1 MNLFETRRASSPPLR
16 RAPAGFVRPVF
27 ARIARVV
34 AGVAA
39 GIAWNAAQ
47 AAESLAWR
55 AEAAVSAAL
64 VLTAAA
70 GALVAWWWR
79 MRRAPSTG
87 PNSAQGSE
95 VEARFDLVLENAPVA
110 LALISIESGEQLAAN
125 SRARALFGVAAN
137 APLPGTDTLYE
148 DPDDRGRLMKRL
160 RSDGQVRDLEVW
172 LRPMGTTSNA
182 RRRVIVNCDPVR
194 YGTRPVLLTSFTDV
208 TERFDAEAAL
218 ASSNHFLNTLIQSAP
233 VAVYSVD
240 LEGRLTSWNAQ
251 AHVMYG
257 WHAIEVL
264 GRRPPTV
271 PPAREAEFEAIL
283 ADAGRGQGLQGVEL
297 ERVRRDGSRLMI
309 RASTAVIRGPAGESQ
324 GFVAFAHDVTHEKE
338 LESQYQMV
346 LHRSFDG
353 FWVRGGDGTILDVN
367 DAYCSMLGYTR
378 DEIVGRNVRDLIV
391 GTVWD
396 ASTVQNAPRGA
407 FESLHLTKGGD
418 VIPLEASLNYVDA
431 HGGRFYAFFRDI
443 RERKAAQLRLEAS
456 EQRLRSLMA
465 RSSDALTVLDGDL
478 RFIFVSPP
486 VEAMLGYEP
495 ADLIGTSKIDHVH
508 SEDAADLLTI
518 YRRVLLEPGAVQRAE
533 YRFRHKSGAWRNMET
548 IFTNAMN
555 EAAIGGV
562 ISNSRDVTLRRRA
575 EEKVRALAMYD
586 PLTGLPNRVLLA
598 DHTRQTIARAERAGR
613 MVGFM
618 FLDIDRFKN
627 VNDSLGHTV
636 GDEILKALTE
646 RLRGAIREGDVVAR
660 LGGDEF
666 VIVLPD
672 VKSPRACSKVAE
684 KIIANASEPFTSGGH
699 ELYISTSIGI
709 SLYPEDGADPE
720 ALLKHA
726 DTAMYQ
732 AKEAGRNCFRFF
744 STEMTRAAEAR
755 LFIENDLRRAL
766 KTDEL
771 VLYFQPQFELGRE
784 DGARLIGLE
793 ALVRWRH
800 PERGL
805 LGPNEFIPVAEE
817 TGLIVP
823 LGEWVLRHACRQAA
837 DWKLTGLTV
846 PGMVVNVSTL
856 QLHQTDL
863 PAAVRTVLAETGLS
877 AADLELEITESAFM
891 HHEDHALAT
900 LDELHHLGVGLTI
913 DDFGTGYSSLA
924 YLKRMPVDKLKIDRI
939 FVRDLGPHAGINS
952 DDDAIVRATIA
963 LAKSLGLRVLGEG
976 VENERQLNK
985 LLQHGCREMQ
995 GFYFGQPLTAME
1007 AAALIAHPHSHQGHR
1022 AA

>member
-1 MNLFETRRASSPPLR
+1 MPSLR
-16 RAPAGFVRPVF
+16 RPLHPRITARAASGAPRAVLAVAVSACSESAWAAGYAGPHP
-27 ARIARVV
+27 AWIAAGAALVV
-34 AGVAA
+34 AGAA
-39 GIAWNAAQ
+39 
-47 AAESLAWR
+47 LAWGWR
-55 AEAAVSAAL
+55 AQRLS
-64 VLTAAA
+64 
-70 GALVAWWWR
+70 
-79 MRRAPSTG
+79 RAPSSSG
-87 PNSAQGSE
+87 ADAQ
-95 VEARFDLVLENAPVA
+95 ARFDLVLEAAPMA
-110 LALISIESGEQLAAN
+110 LALISIEEGEPIAAN
-125 SRARALFGVAAN
+125 SRARALFGMAPAAPIP
-137 APLPGTDTLYE
+137 AAQSVYE
-148 DPDDRGRLMKRL
+148 DPEDRSRLLKRL
-160 RSDGQVRDLEVW
+160 RSDGQVRDLELW
-172 LRPMGTTSNA
+172 LHPAGA
-182 RRRVIVNCDPVR
+182 GRRRVIVNCDPVR
-194 YGTRPVLLTSFTDV
+194 YGTRPVLLASFTDV

-218 ASSNHFLNTLIQSAP
+218 ASSNQFLNALIQSAP
-233 VAVYSVD
+233 LAVYSVD
-240 LEGRLTSWNAQ
+240 QDGLLTSWNAQ
-251 AHVMYG
+251 AQAIFG

-271 PPAREAEFEAIL
+271 PQAKTPEFEAIV
-283 ADAGRGQGLQGVEL
+283 ARAARGEGLGGVEL
-297 ERVRRDGSRLMI
+297 ERVRRDGSRILI
-309 RASTAVIRGPAGESQ
+309 RATTSVMRGPQGEPQ
-324 GFVAFAHDVTHEKE
+324 GFVAFAHDITHEKE

-353 FWVRGGDGTILDVN
+353 FWIRTGDGTILDVN
-367 DAYCSMLGYTR
+367 DAYCRMLGYSR
-378 DEIVGRNVRDLIV
+378 EEIVGHNVREFLV
-391 GTVWD
+391 GTIWDD
-396 ASTVQNAPRGA
+396 ASAGEIPRSA
-407 FESLHLTKGGD
+407 FESTHRTKSGD
-418 VIPLEASLNYVDA
+418 LIALDASVNYVA
-431 HGGRFYAFFRDI
+431 EHGGRFYAFFRDI
-443 RERKAAQLRLEAS
+443 RERKAAQERLEAS
-456 EQRLRSLMA
+456 ERRLRSMMA
-465 RSSDALTVLDGDL
+465 RSSDALTVLDADL

-486 VEAMLGYEP
+486 VEAMLGYQP
-495 ADLIGTSKIDHVH
+495 ADLLGTGTLDHVH
-508 SEDAADLLTI
+508 PDDAADLRTI
-518 YRRVLLEPGAVQRAE
+518 YTRVLAEPGAVQRAE
-533 YRFRHKSGAWRNMET
+533 FRFRHKSGVWRNMET
-548 IFTNAMN
+548 IFTNALGDPSV
-555 EAAIGGV
+555 GGV
-562 ISNSRDVTLRRRA
+562 ISNSRDITLRRRA
-575 EEKVRALAMYD
+575 EEKARALAMYD

-627 VNDSLGHTV
+627 INDSLGHGQ
-636 GDEILKALTE
+636 GDELLKSLTE
-646 RLRGAIREGDVVAR
+646 RLRGAIREGDMVAR

-684 KIIANASEPFTSGGH
+684 KIIASAAEPFHSGGH
-699 ELYISTSIGI
+699 ELYLSTSIGI

-726 DTAMYQ
+726 DTAMYK

-771 VLYFQPQFELGRE
+771 VLMFQPQFEVGRE
-784 DGARLIGLE
+784 EGRRLTALE

-805 LGPNEFIPVAEE
+805 LGPGEFIPVAEE

-837 DWKLTGLTV
+837 DWKRTGLSV

-863 PAAVRTVLAETGLS
+863 PGTIRSVLAETGLA

-891 HHEDHALAT
+891 HQEEHSLAT
-900 LDELHHLGVGLTI
+900 LDELHRLGVGLTI

-924 YLKRMPVDKLKIDRI
+924 YLKRMPVDKLKIDRV
-939 FVRDLGPHAGINS
+939 FVRDLGSHANMQS
-952 DDDAIVRATIA
+952 DNDDDAIVRATIA

-976 VENERQLNK
+976 VETERQLAK
-985 LLQHGCREMQ
+985 LLQHGCREVQ

-1007 AAALIAHPHSHQGHR
+1007 AAALIAHPNAQAHR